1 MIRKV
6 LAVAAAGL
14 LTFGVASTAEAGGGT
29 GPAEPGARSKADCP
43 RGYVCVW
50 NNTSFSGKP
59 KWKSKGNLY
68 DLKSSK
74 GVSIFN
80 NGWASPG
87 ADHIRFK
94 YTWPHGSYG
103 VGCLH
108 YPPDGDTT
116 TQIGEKGTLNYAK
129 WGGEC

>member
-1 MIRKV
+1 MVRKM
-6 LAVAAAGL
+6 LLIAAVGL
-14 LTFGVASTAEAGGGT
+14 LTFGTATVAQAADAGAADLGVR
-29 GPAEPGARSKADCP
+29 AKADCP

-50 NNTSFSGKP
+50 NNTSFSGSP

-68 DLKSSK
+68 NLTSSK

-80 NGWASPG
+80 NGVASPG

-94 YTWPHGSYG
+94 YTWPHDSYG
-103 VGCLH
+103 TGCLH
-108 YPPDGDTT
+108 YPPDRST
-116 TQIGEKGTLNYAK
+116 TQIGEAGTLNYAK